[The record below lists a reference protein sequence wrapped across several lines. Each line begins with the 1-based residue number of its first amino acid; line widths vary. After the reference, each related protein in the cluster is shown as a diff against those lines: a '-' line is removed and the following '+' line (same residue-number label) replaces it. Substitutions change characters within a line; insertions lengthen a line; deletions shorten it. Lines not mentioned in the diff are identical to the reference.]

1 MIKTLVA
8 IRFRALLAGLTAQG
22 RQKKKRSTG
31 AVILFAI
38 LYLYLFAVIAG
49 AMCLTFASLAEVYHG
64 LDLDWLYFAVAGLM
78 GLGFAVVGSVF
89 TTQSQLYDAK
99 DNELLLAMPIPPR
112 AILLS
117 RMLPLLAL
125 NLLFAGI
132 VMVPAMVMYAILV
145 EFSPM
150 GLLLQLAGLLG
161 VCILAQ
167 SIACLLGWLLHLL
180 LRRMNKS
187 LASLLYLVVFLGV
200 YFTVYSQ
207 AGTILQNM
215 ALGAEQIADTLQLW
229 VWPLYALGMGSIGSF
244 LHFLAFTVICAVL
257 FGLVYRV
264 LSATFLH
271 AATAKGGRKRRKLDL
286 NRGKVRTPVQ
296 AVTAKEL
303 RKFLGCPVYL
313 TNMGMGV
320 ILTLALPIASVIF
333 RGSLLPILEMMGL
346 GSGHTG
352 LLVCVTL
359 AFTLSTAA
367 ISTPSVSLEGKNL
380 WILKSLPISSR
391 DILLGKLRLHLLLT
405 VPTAVPGALILSAV
419 LGCGLLDCLLCALIC
434 GLLAVFTGLIGMWA
448 GLQWA
453 KLDYISEAYP
463 CKQSISVLVAM
474 LLPWGFVAAL
484 AIVYLL
490 VSSLLSPTLFMG
502 LCVLLLA
509 AVCYALYRVLLTWGI
524 QKWEAL
530 QS

>member
-1 MIKTLVA
+1 MIKTLAA

-22 RQKKKRSTG
+22 RKKKKRSTG
-31 AVILFAI
+31 TVILFAF
-38 LYLYLFAVIAG
+38 LYIYLFAVIAG

-64 LDLDWLYFAVAGLM
+64 LGLDWLYFALAGLM
-78 GLGFAVVGSVF
+78 GLGFAVFGSVF
-89 TTQSQLYDAK
+89 ATQSQLYDAK
-99 DNELLLAMPIPPR
+99 DNEMLLAMPIPPR

-132 VMVPAMVMYAILV
+132 VMVPATVMYAILV
-145 EFSPM
+145 EFDLL
-150 GLLLQLAGLLG
+150 GILLQLGSLLG

-187 LASLLYLVVFLGV
+187 LASLLYMVVFLGI
-200 YFTVYSQ
+200 YFTLYSQ
-207 AGTILQNM
+207 SGTILQNM
-215 ALGAEQIADTLQLW
+215 AIGAQQIADTLQLW
-229 VWPLYALGMGSIGSF
+229 VWPLYALGVGGTGSTAY
-244 LHFLAFTVICAVL
+244 FLAFLAICAAL
-257 FGLVYRV
+257 FCLVYWI

-286 NRGKVRTPVQ
+286 NRGTVRTPMQ
-296 AVTAKEL
+296 AITAKEL

-313 TNMGMGV
+313 TNMGMGM
-320 ILTLALPIASVIF
+320 ILTLALPIAAVFF
-333 RGSLLPILEMMGL
+333 RGTLLPILTLMGL
-346 GSGHTG
+346 SGGHVG
-352 LLVCVTL
+352 LLVCVVL

-405 VPTAVPGALILSAV
+405 VPAAV
-419 LGCGLLDCLLCALIC
+419 LASLVLAAAFGCGLLDCLLCVLIC

-463 CKQSISVLVAM
+463 CKQSISVMVAM
-474 LLPWGFVAAL
+474 FLPWGFVAAL
-484 AIVYLL
+484 VIVYLL
-490 VSSLLSPTLFMG
+490 VSSFLSPTLFMG

-509 AVCYALYRVLLTWGI
+509 SVCYALYRLLITWGTR
-524 QKWEAL
+524 KWDAL
-530 QS
+530 